1 MGTPST
7 VWLTADGLAV
17 AGLPRRPYDPS
28 LATVA
33 HRHAVGLVRAEAETI
48 NVGGAAPDCPR
59 RGSAP
64 DPDSAPDATGVF
76 RAVRMGRRGSTGV
89 SPVFTW
95 ICERELG
102 EGQGGRP
109 LHLPDGVVESV
120 DTQGKKWRTAVEVE
134 LTRKT
139 EARVAG
145 ILRHL
150 LAAYDDVVYR
160 AVPDAGA
167 VVTRAAAG
175 LDGGAERVFVKAFPP
190 PALAAI
196 A

>member
-1 MGTPST
+1 VVSGEYPRTYLPQLSPEA
-7 VWLTADGLAV
+7 TAV
-17 AGLPRRPYDPS
+17 SP
-28 LATVA
+28 
-33 HRHAVGLVRAEAETI
+33 
-48 NVGGAAPDCPR
+48 
-59 RGSAP
+59 
-64 DPDSAPDATGVF
+64 
-76 RAVRMGRRGSTGV
+76 AVRMGARGSTGV
-89 SPVFTW
+89 SPGFRW
-95 ICERELG
+95 ICERELR
-102 EGQGGRP
+102 EGHGGRP
-109 LHLPDGVVESV
+109 LHLPDGVVHSA
-120 DTQGKKWRTAVEVE
+120 DASGRRWKTAVEVE

-167 VVTRAAAG
+167 VVTRATAG
-175 LDGGAERVFVKAFPP
+175 IDGGHRVFLRPFPP